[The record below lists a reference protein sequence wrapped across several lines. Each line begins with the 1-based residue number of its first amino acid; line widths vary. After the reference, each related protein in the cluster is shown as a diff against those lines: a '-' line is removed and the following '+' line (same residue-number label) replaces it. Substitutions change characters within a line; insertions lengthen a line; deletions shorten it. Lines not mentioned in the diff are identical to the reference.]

1 MVSLIHGVRSFPHR
15 KEIRVQ
21 YSTVTWP
28 ECYNAIPVNKSLI
41 AFDLETTG
49 LDTARDAVIEIG
61 AVRFRGDRIEEQFQ
75 TLVNPGRPLD
85 PVIVELTGLNDAML
99 GGAPRLKDVIDDFNT
114 FVGDLPL
121 LGHNVQF
128 DLAFMLREGLFH
140 ENEYLD
146 TFDLASVL
154 LPASSRYN
162 LRALAQ
168 ELGIPVFESHRALE
182 DAQTTRQVFLRL
194 YEKALQIPGPVLDEI
209 TRLGQEIEWGA
220 GWVFD
225 QAFESRM
232 ANGESFT
239 PLLQSD
245 IQLFPAPSKP
255 AGELKPTNTP
265 EPLNVDELAAI
276 FEPGGKFSESFKG
289 YENRPQQISMAR
301 AVTQALNES
310 KHLLVE
316 AGTGTGKSM
325 AYLAPAYAWA
335 AQNGE
340 RVVVSTNTLNL
351 QDQLIHKDIPDLSIA
366 LDEEVRGAV
375 LKGRGNYL
383 CPRRFETLRTLGPRS
398 ADEMRLIA
406 KLLLWLAE
414 GGPGDRTQLNLP
426 RGESIV
432 WSRLSADSEDCSMES
447 CASLAG
453 GRCPYYR
460 ARLAAEHAHLV
471 IVNHAL
477 LLADIAV
484 GSRVIPEYKYL
495 IVDEA
500 HHLESATTNGLSFS
514 VTEAEVQRVFRDL
527 GSRSRG
533 LLRQILDF
541 ARRELPPEGTAAVA
555 KVLFERLADFM
566 LNQREG
572 KEVSRY
578 GQQVRIIA
586 STRTLPDWEKV
597 EFAWEDLRGPL
608 GTMVQTLGGMSEDLE
623 SLVESGIEAAE
634 NLSVAARIA
643 RRSLTEVYTNLESMI
658 FEPDTTQIF
667 WVEISPRGDR
677 ISLHAAPLEAGPL
690 VEKHIWFQKEAVI
703 MTSATLTTAG
713 EFDYLRRRLYAHDA
727 EELALGTPFD
737 HESSTLLYLIND
749 IPEPFERQRY
759 QRALEQG
766 LLKLFKATGGRALAL
781 FTSYSQLQ
789 HTAQALAEPL
799 SSAGIYLYEQSSG
812 ASRHSLLE
820 GFRSSKHAVLFGTRS
835 FWEGVDVPGEALSVL
850 AIVRLPFDVPSDPII
865 AARAETYEAPFQE
878 YTVPE
883 AILRFRQGFGRLIRT
898 RSDRGIVAIFD
909 RRILTKSYG
918 RAFVDSL
925 PRCTVRTGNLAG
937 LPDAAERWLGI

>member
-1 MVSLIHGVRSFPHR
+1 M
-15 KEIRVQ
+15 
-21 YSTVTWP
+21 
-28 ECYNAIPVNKSLI
+28 NKSLI

-61 AVRFRGDRIEEQFQ
+61 AVKFRGDRIEDQFQ
-75 TLVNPGRPLD
+75 TLINPGRPLD
-85 PVIVELTGLNDAML
+85 PVIIELTGLNDAML
-99 GGAPRLKDVIDDFNT
+99 ASAPRLVDVIMDFEA

-128 DLAFMLREGLFH
+128 DLAFMQREGLFQ
-140 ENEYLD
+140 ESEYLD

-168 ELGIPVFESHRALE
+168 ELGIPVLESHRALE

-194 YEKALQIPGPVLDEI
+194 YDEALEIPGPILDEI

-225 QAFESRM
+225 QAYESRRSQ
-232 ANGESFT
+232 GESFT
-239 PLLQSD
+239 PLTRSD
-245 IQLFPAPSKP
+245 IHLFPIPP
-255 AGELKPTNTP
+255 QPDRELKASHTP
-265 EPLNVDELAAI
+265 EPLDVEEIAAV
-276 FEPGGKFSESFKG
+276 FEPGGKFSKSFDD
-289 YENRPQQISMAR
+289 YENRPQQISMVR
-301 AVTQALNES
+301 AVAEALNES

-340 RVVVSTNTLNL
+340 RVVISTNTLNL
-351 QDQLIHKDIPDLSIA
+351 QDQLIHKDIPDLSVA
-366 LDEEVRGAV
+366 LDENVRGAV

-383 CPRRFETLRTLGPRS
+383 CPRRFDALRRLGPRS
-398 ADEMRLIA
+398 TDEIRLIA
-406 KLLLWLAE
+406 KVLLWLAE
-414 GGPGDRTQLNLP
+414 GGKGDRTQLNLP
-426 RGESIV
+426 RGESFV
-432 WSRLSADSEDCSMES
+432 WSRLSADNEDCTMET
-447 CASLAG
+447 CASHAG
-453 GRCPYYR
+453 GRCPYYQ
-460 ARLAAEHAHLV
+460 ARLAAENAHVV

-527 GSRSRG
+527 GSRRRG
-533 LLRQILDF
+533 LLRQILDL
-541 ARRELPPEGTAAVA
+541 ARRELPPEGASSVDHAISMIADRTSECTAHAR
-555 KVLFERLADFM
+555 VLFERVAEFM

-572 KEVSRY
+572 KEISRY
-578 GQQVRIIA
+578 GQQVRIVA

-597 EFAWEDLRGPL
+597 EFAWEDLRSPL
-608 GTMVQTLGGMSEDLE
+608 GTMVQTLGSMSEELE
-623 SLVESGIEAAE
+623 ALVEAGIEAAE

-643 RRSLTEVYTNLESMI
+643 RRSLGDVYTNLESMI
-658 FEPDTTQIF
+658 FEPDNTQIF

-690 VEKHIWFQKEAVI
+690 VEKHLWFQKEAVI

-713 EFDYLRRRLYAHDA
+713 DFDYLRRRLYAHDA

-737 HESSTLLYLIND
+737 HESATLLYLIND
-749 IPEPFERQRY
+749 IPEPFERQKY
-759 QRALEQG
+759 QRALEHG
-766 LLKLFKATGGRALAL
+766 LLQLFTATGGRGLVL
-781 FTSYSQLQ
+781 FTSYAHLQ
-789 HTAQALAEPL
+789 RTAQSLAEPL
-799 SSAGIYLYEQSSG
+799 SAAGIFLYEQSSG
-812 ASRHSLLE
+812 ASRHTLLE
-820 GFRSSKHAVLFGTRS
+820 GFRSSERAVLFGTRS

-865 AARAETYEAPFQE
+865 SARSETYEAPFQE

-898 RSDRGIVAIFD
+898 RSDRGIVAVFD
-909 RRILTKSYG
+909 RRILSKSYG

-925 PRCTVRTGNLAG
+925 PRCTVRAGNLAG
-937 LPDAAERWLGI
+937 LPDAAERWLNI

>member
-1 MVSLIHGVRSFPHR
+1 M
-15 KEIRVQ
+15 
-21 YSTVTWP
+21 
-28 ECYNAIPVNKSLI
+28 KSLI

-61 AVRFRGDRIEEQFQ
+61 AVRFRGERIEDQFQ
-75 TLVNPGRPLD
+75 TLINPGRPLD
-85 PVIVELTGLNDAML
+85 PVVCELTGLNDAML
-99 GGAPRLKDVIDDFNT
+99 SGAPRLIDVIDEFEA

-121 LGHNVQF
+121 LGHSVQF
-128 DLAFMLREGLFH
+128 DLAFMQREGLFKD
-140 ENEYLD
+140 NEYLD

-182 DAQTTRQVFLRL
+182 DAQTTRLVFLRL
-194 YEKALQIPGPVLDEI
+194 FEKTQEIPGPILDEI

-225 QAFESRM
+225 QAYETRL
-232 ANGESFT
+232 AGGETFT
-239 PLLQSD
+239 PLSRSD
-245 IQLFPAPSKP
+245 LQLFPVPTKP
-255 AGELKPTNTP
+255 AGGLKPARQI
-265 EPLNVDELAAI
+265 EPLDVEEIAAI
-276 FEPGGKFSESFKG
+276 FEPGGSFSQSFEG
-289 YENRPQQISMAR
+289 YENRPQQINMAR
-301 AVTQALNES
+301 AVTEALNES

-325 AYLAPAYAWA
+325 AYLGPAYAWA

-340 RVVVSTNTLNL
+340 RVVISTNTINL

-366 LDEEVRGAV
+366 LDAEVRGAV

-383 CPRRFETLRTLGPRS
+383 CPRRFDALRKLGPRS
-398 ADEMRLIA
+398 TDEIRLLS
-406 KLLLWLAE
+406 KLLLWLSQ

-432 WSRLSADSEDCSMES
+432 WSRLSADNEDCSLET
-447 CASLAG
+447 CASQAG
-453 GRCPYYR
+453 GRCPYYQ
-460 ARLAAEHAHLV
+460 ARMAAEHAHVV

-484 GSRVIPEYKYL
+484 GNRVIPEYNYL
-495 IVDEA
+495 VVDEA

-533 LLRQILDF
+533 LLRQILDL
-541 ARRELPPEGTAAVA
+541 ARRELPPEAASGVDQAVSVVSDRTAECTDHARA
-555 KVLFERLADFM
+555 LFERLGDFM

-572 KEVSRY
+572 KDIGRY
-578 GQQVRIIA
+578 GQQVRIVA
-586 STRTLPDWEKV
+586 STRTLPDWERV

-608 GTMVQTLGGMSEDLE
+608 GTMVQTLGAMSEDLE
-623 SLVESGIEAAE
+623 TLSESGIEAAE

-643 RRSLTEVYTNLESMI
+643 RRSLGDVYTNLEAMI
-658 FEPDTTQIF
+658 FEPDTSQIF
-667 WVEISPRGDR
+667 WVEISARSER

-690 VEKHIWFQKEAVI
+690 VEKHLWFQKEAVI

-713 EFDYLRRRLYAHDA
+713 EFDYIRRRLYAHDA
-727 EELALGTPFD
+727 DELALGTPFD
-737 HESSTLLYLIND
+737 HESSTLLYLVND
-749 IPEPFERQRY
+749 IPEPFERQKY
-759 QRALEQG
+759 QHALENG
-766 LLKLFKATGGRALAL
+766 LLQLFKATGGRALGL
-781 FTSYSQLQ
+781 FTSYAHLQ
-789 HTAQALAEPL
+789 RTAQALAEPL
-799 SSAGIYLYEQSSG
+799 AAAGIYLYEQSGG
-812 ASRHSLLE
+812 ASRHTLLE
-820 GFRSSKHAVLFGTRS
+820 SFRSAERAVLLGTRS

-865 AARAETYEAPFQE
+865 AARSETYESPFQQ

-937 LPDAAERWLGI
+937 LPDAAERWLGL

>member
-1 MVSLIHGVRSFPHR
+1 M
-15 KEIRVQ
+15 
-21 YSTVTWP
+21 
-28 ECYNAIPVNKSLI
+28 KSLI

-49 LDTARDAVIEIG
+49 LDTVRDAVIEIG
-61 AVRFRGDRIEEQFQ
+61 AVHFRGDRIEDEFQ

-85 PVIVELTGLNDAML
+85 PIITELTGLNDAML
-99 GGAPRLKDVIDDFNT
+99 ARAPRLIDVLDEFNE
-114 FVGDLPL
+114 FVDGRPL

-128 DLAFMLREGLFH
+128 DLAFMLREGLFKD
-140 ENEYLD
+140 NEYLD

-154 LPASSRYN
+154 LPSSSRYN

-168 ELGIPVFESHRALE
+168 ELGIPVLESHRALE

-194 YEKALQIPGPVLDEI
+194 YEKALDIPGPILEEI

-225 QAFESRM
+225 QAYEART
-232 ANGESFT
+232 AKGEKLT
-239 PLLQSD
+239 PLPKSE
-245 IQLFPAPSKP
+245 IQLFPPPVEPDAELRPSK
-255 AGELKPTNTP
+255 EIKPLDV
-265 EPLNVDELAAI
+265 EEIAAI
-276 FEPGGKFSESFKG
+276 FEPGGKFSASFEG

-301 AVTQALNES
+301 AVARALNES
-310 KHLLVE
+310 QHLLVE

-325 AYLAPAYAWA
+325 AYLVPAYEWA

-340 RVVVSTNTLNL
+340 RLVISTNTLNL
-351 QDQLIHKDIPDLSIA
+351 QDQLIHKDIPDMSVA
-366 LDEEVRGAV
+366 LGDKVRGAV
-375 LKGRGNYL
+375 LKGRSNYL
-383 CPRRFETLRTLGPRS
+383 CPRRFKALRQLGPRS
-398 ADEMRLIA
+398 TDEIRLIA
-406 KLLLWLAE
+406 KLMLWLAQ

-432 WSRLSADSEDCSMES
+432 WSRLSADNEDCSMET
-447 CASLAG
+447 CAAQAG
-453 GRCPYYR
+453 GRCPYYQ
-460 ARLAAEHAHLV
+460 ARLAAENAHLV

-514 VTEAEVQRVFRDL
+514 VTEPEVQRVLRDL
-527 GSRSRG
+527 GSKTRG
-533 LLRQILDF
+533 LLRQILEL
-541 ARRELPPEGTAAVA
+541 ARRELPPEGGNAVERA
-555 KVLFERLADFM
+555 IDVISDRATECTEQASVLFQRLGDFM
-566 LNQREG
+566 LNQRDG
-572 KEVSRY
+572 KEVGRY
-578 GQQVRIIA
+578 GQQVRIVA

-608 GTMVQTLGGMSEDLE
+608 GTMVQTLGAMSEDLE
-623 SLVESGIEAAE
+623 SLVESGIEAAA

-643 RRSLTEVYTNLESMI
+643 RRSLGDVYTNLETMI
-658 FEPDTTQIF
+658 FEPDSSQIC
-667 WVEISPRGDR
+667 WVEISARNGR

-690 VEKHIWFQKEAVI
+690 VEKHLWFQKESVI

-713 EFDYLRRRLYAHDA
+713 EFDYIRRRLYAHDA

-749 IPEPFERQRY
+749 IPEPFEHQKY
-759 QRALEQG
+759 QRALEHG
-766 LLKLFKATGGRALAL
+766 LLQLFKATGGRALTL
-781 FTSYSQLQ
+781 FTSYAHLQ
-789 HTAQALAEPL
+789 RTAQALADPL
-799 SSAGIYLYEQSSG
+799 SKAGIILYEQSSG
-812 ASRHSLLE
+812 ASRHTLLE
-820 GFRSSKHAVLFGTRS
+820 GFRSSERAVLLGTRS
-835 FWEGVDVPGEALSVL
+835 FWEGVDVPGDALSVL

-865 AARAETYEAPFQE
+865 AARAETYESPFQE

-918 RAFVDSL
+918 RAFIDSL
-925 PRCTVRTGNLAG
+925 PRCTVRSGNLAG
-937 LPDAAERWLGI
+937 LPDAAERWLGL

>member
-1 MVSLIHGVRSFPHR
+1 
-15 KEIRVQ
+15 
-21 YSTVTWP
+21 
-28 ECYNAIPVNKSLI
+28 
-41 AFDLETTG
+41 
-49 LDTARDAVIEIG
+49 
-61 AVRFRGDRIEEQFQ
+61 
-75 TLVNPGRPLD
+75 
-85 PVIVELTGLNDAML
+85 
-99 GGAPRLKDVIDDFNT
+99 
-114 FVGDLPL
+114 
-121 LGHNVQF
+121 
-128 DLAFMLREGLFH
+128 
-140 ENEYLD
+140 NESLD

-154 LPASSRYN
+154 LPSSSRYN

-168 ELGIPVFESHRALE
+168 ELGIPVLESHRALE

-194 YEKALQIPGPVLDEI
+194 YEKALTIPGPILDEI

-225 QAFESRM
+225 QAYETRR
-232 ANGESFT
+232 AEGENFT
-239 PLLQSD
+239 PLAQSD
-245 IQLFPAPSKP
+245 IELFPAPPKKI
-255 AGELKPTNTP
+255 GELKPARSI
-265 EPLNVDELAAI
+265 EPIDVEELSAV
-276 FEPGGKFSESFKG
+276 FEPGGRFSDSFEG

-301 AVTQALNES
+301 AVTHALNES

-335 AQNGE
+335 STNGQ
-340 RVVVSTNTLNL
+340 RVVISTNTLNL
-351 QDQLIHKDIPDLSIA
+351 QDQLIHKDIPDLSVA
-366 LDEEVRGAV
+366 LDEDVRGAV
-375 LKGRGNYL
+375 LKGRANYL
-383 CPRRFETLRTLGPRS
+383 CPRRFDALRRLGPRS
-398 ADEMRLIA
+398 TDEMRLIA

-432 WSRLSADSEDCSMES
+432 WSRLSADSEDCSMEA
-447 CASLAG
+447 CAALAG
-453 GRCPYYR
+453 GRCPYYQ
-460 ARLAAEHAHLV
+460 ARLAAEQAHLI

-484 GSRVIPEYKYL
+484 GSRVIPEYNYL

-514 VTEAEVQRVFRDL
+514 VTESEVQRVFRDL
-527 GSRSRG
+527 GSRQRG
-533 LLRQILDF
+533 LLRQILDL
-541 ARRELPPEGTAAVA
+541 ARRELPPEGAAAVERA
-555 KVLFERLADFM
+555 ISVISDRASECTEHARLLFERIAEFM

-572 KEVSRY
+572 KEVGRY
-578 GQQVRIIA
+578 GQQVRIVA

-608 GTMVQTLGGMSEDLE
+608 GTMVQTLGTMSEDLE

-643 RRSLTEVYTNLESMI
+643 RRSLGDVYTNLESMI
-658 FEPDTTQIF
+658 FEPDTSLIF
-667 WVEISPRGDR
+667 WIEISSRNER
-677 ISLHAAPLEAGPL
+677 ISLHVAPLEAGPL
-690 VEKHIWFQKEAVI
+690 VEKHLWFQKEAVI

-713 EFDYLRRRLYAHDA
+713 DFDYIRRRLHAHDA

-737 HESSTLLYLIND
+737 HETATLLYLIND
-749 IPEPFERQRY
+749 IPEPFDRHRY
-759 QRALEQG
+759 QHALENG
-766 LLKLFKATGGRALAL
+766 LLELFKATGGRALTL
-781 FTSYSQLQ
+781 FTSYAHLQ
-789 HTAQALAEPL
+789 RTAQSLAEPL
-799 SSAGIYLYEQSSG
+799 SAAGIYLYEQSSG
-812 ASRHSLLE
+812 ASRHTLLE
-820 GFRSSKHAVLFGTRS
+820 GFRSSERAVLFGTRS
-835 FWEGVDVPGEALSVL
+835 FWEGVDVPGQALSVL

-865 AARAETYEAPFQE
+865 AARAETYESPFQE

-898 RSDRGIVAIFD
+898 RSDRGIVVIFD

-925 PRCTVRTGNLAG
+925 PRCTVRSGNLAG
-937 LPDAAERWLGI
+937 LPNAAERWLGI

>member
-1 MVSLIHGVRSFPHR
+1 MVDRP
-15 KEIRVQ
+15 Q
-21 YSTVTWP
+21 
-28 ECYNAIPVNKSLI
+28 CYNAHPVMKSLI

-49 LDTARDAVIEIG
+49 LDTVRDAVIEIG
-61 AVRFRGDRIEEQFQ
+61 AVHFRGDRIEDQFQ
-75 TLVNPGRPLD
+75 TLINPGRPLD
-85 PVIVELTGLNDAML
+85 PVITGLTGLNDAML
-99 GGAPRLKDVIDDFNT
+99 AGAPRLIDVIDEFEA

-128 DLAFMLREGLFH
+128 DLSFMLREGLFKD
-140 ENEYLD
+140 NEYLD

-154 LPASSRYN
+154 LPSSGRYN

-194 YEKALQIPGPVLDEI
+194 FEKALEIPGPILDEI

-225 QAFESRM
+225 QAYEERL
-232 ANGESFT
+232 AQGETFT
-239 PLLQSD
+239 PLSRSE
-245 IQLFPAPSKP
+245 IQLFPAPAKP
-255 AGELKPTNTP
+255 VGELRPVKTP
-265 EPLNVDELAAI
+265 EALDVEEIAAI
-276 FEPGGKFSESFKG
+276 FQPGGSFSDSFPG

-301 AVTQALNES
+301 AVSEALNES

-335 AQNGE
+335 ARNGE
-340 RVVVSTNTLNL
+340 RVVISTNTLNL

-366 LDEEVRGAV
+366 LNEQVRGAV

-383 CPRRFETLRTLGPRS
+383 CPRRFNALRRLGPRS
-398 ADEMRLIA
+398 TDEIRLIS
-406 KLLLWLAE
+406 KLLLWLAQD
-414 GGPGDRTQLNLP
+414 GPGDRTQLNLP

-432 WSRLSADSEDCSMES
+432 WSRLSADSEDCSMET
-447 CASLAG
+447 CATQAG

-460 ARLAAEHAHLV
+460 ARLAAENAHLV

-484 GSRVIPEYKYL
+484 GSRVIPEYRYL

-514 VTEAEVQRVFRDL
+514 VTEAEVQRVFREL
-527 GSRSRG
+527 GSRTRG
-533 LLRQILDF
+533 LLRQILDL
-541 ARRELPPEGTAAVA
+541 AHRELPPEGASAVDRA
-555 KVLFERLADFM
+555 VSVVSDRTSECTGHARILFERLADFL

-572 KEVSRY
+572 GQVGRY
-578 GQQVRIIA
+578 GQQVRIVA

-608 GTMVQTLGGMSEDLE
+608 GTMVQTLGGMSEDLD

-643 RRSLTEVYTNLESMI
+643 QRSLSDVYTNLESMI
-658 FEPDTTQIF
+658 FEPDHSQIF
-667 WVEISPRGDR
+667 WVEISPRSER

-690 VEKHIWFQKEAVI
+690 VEKHLWFQKEAIV

-713 EFDYLRRRLYAHDA
+713 EFDYIRRRLYAHDA

-737 HESSTLLYLIND
+737 HETSTLLYLIND
-749 IPEPFERQRY
+749 IPEPFERQSY
-759 QRALEQG
+759 QHALENG
-766 LLKLFKATGGRALAL
+766 LLELFKATGGRALAL
-781 FTSYSQLQ
+781 FTSYAHLQ
-789 HTAQALAEPL
+789 RTAQALAEPL
-799 SSAGIYLYEQSSG
+799 STAGIYLYEQSSG
-812 ASRHSLLE
+812 SSRHTLLE
-820 GFRSSKHAVLFGTRS
+820 GFRSSERAVLLGTRS

-850 AIVRLPFDVPSDPII
+850 TIVRLPFDVPSDPII
-865 AARAETYEAPFQE
+865 AARAETYEDPFRQ
-878 YTVPE
+878 YTIPE

-898 RSDRGIVAIFD
+898 RSDRGIVAVFD
-909 RRILTKSYG
+909 RRILSKSYG
-918 RAFVDSL
+918 RAFVESL
-925 PRCTVRTGNLAG
+925 PRCTVRAGNLAG
-937 LPDAAERWLGI
+937 LPDAAQRWLNI